1 MKKILWGVLA
11 LGLLLSVTTNVKA
24 LTNYKTKDWQTIMP
38 TDTETESQ
46 DTLSGKTVGT
56 VSPDGSNKTILTGND
71 EENGMKYGPYITGD
85 GTTVKDGINEE
96 LYIALGTDKLEYGEL
111 FEISLSLKDSAY
123 PNHFGYVNEVNVQT
137 QNVNGTEIKVGVN
150 GVGDVATITESGIYK
165 YSWSIKR
172 NEGKTHVVFTI
183 SAEDGTEK
191 GKSEFDIEDKFP
203 KSGDI
208 QDITDN
214 TTMRWL
220 WFCNIKASQVELI
233 SKQDIIV
240 NDSDSNNTMDSPV
253 KVESDNVSQ
262 ILKESFLKQFGN
274 KYNTDV
280 NINVEAKET
289 KTADEEIK
297 KVVAEKLKDAKIV
310 EYLDINID
318 VMDSANKHL
327 EYITELTEA
336 IKLNVEI
343 PKDIPA
349 VADGYSRKYYIIRN
363 HEGTI
368 DIIYPTVSKDGK
380 TLTFSSD
387 KFSTYA
393 LAYTDSKTA
402 EASNPDTSD
411 KLLPAILIITISVL
425 GVSCGY
431 LLKKRFQ

>member
-1 MKKILWGVLA
+1 M
-11 LGLLLSVTTNVKA
+11 
-24 LTNYKTKDWQTIMP
+24 
-38 TDTETESQ
+38 
-46 DTLSGKTVGT
+46 
-56 VSPDGSNKTILTGND
+56 
-71 EENGMKYGPYITGD
+71 
-85 GTTVKDGINEE
+85 
-96 LYIALGTDKLEYGEL
+96 
-111 FEISLSLKDSAY
+111 
-123 PNHFGYVNEVNVQT
+123 QT

>member
-11 LGLLLSVTTNVKA
+11 FGLLLSVTTNVKA

-38 TDTETESQ
+38 TDTERESQ
-46 DTLSGKTVGT
+46 DTLSGKKVGEAK
-56 VSPDGSNKTILTGND
+56 SDGSNKTILTGNN
-71 EENGMKYGPYITGD
+71 EESGMKYGPYISSD
-85 GTTVKDGINEE
+85 ETTVKEGINEE
-96 LYIALGTDKLEYGEL
+96 LYIALGTDKLKYGEL

-123 PNHFGYVNEVNVQT
+123 SKHFGYVNEVNVQT

-165 YSWSIKR
+165 YSWNIKR
-172 NEGKTHVVFTI
+172 NNEKTHVIFTLT
-183 SAEDGTEK
+183 AEDGTEK

-240 NDSDSNNTMDSPV
+240 NDSSSSNTMDSV
-253 KVESDNVSQ
+253 KIESENLGQ
-262 ILKESFLKQFGN
+262 ILKESFLKQFGS
-274 KYNTDV
+274 KYSTDV
-280 NINVEAKET
+280 NINVEAKEN
-289 KTADEEIK
+289 KTADEKIEK
-297 KVVAEKLKDAKIV
+297 AVADKLKDAKIV
-310 EYLDINID
+310 KYLDINID
-318 VMDSANKHL
+318 VTDSANNHL

-343 PKDIPA
+343 PKDIPT
-349 VADGYSRKYYIIRN
+349 VADGYSRKYYIIRD

-380 TLTFSSD
+380 TLSFSSD

-393 LAYTDSKTA
+393 LAYTDSKTT
-402 EASNPDTSD
+402 EAANPDTSD
-411 KLLPAILIITISVL
+411 KLLPTILIITISVL